1 ALFAGSTVL
10 TPLYVIY
17 KQQFGFSQISLT
29 LIYAV
34 YVLGNFAALLLF
46 GRLSDEIGRRKVA
59 IVAMVVA
66 IVSALIFLFARGVAS
81 LYAGRILSGLA
92 IGIGAGTGT
101 AWLAELI
108 GSEDK
113 TRATV
118 IATGANFLGLG
129 IGALTAGILAEYLP
143 SPLRLAFIVYL
154 LTLVAVSALV
164 WSTVETVSRPASNIG
179 RSEERRVGKERMSGW
194 M

>member
-1 ALFAGSTVL
+1 
-10 TPLYVIY
+10 
-17 KQQFGFSQISLT
+17 
-29 LIYAV
+29 
-34 YVLGNFAALLLF
+34 
-46 GRLSDEIGRRKVA
+46 
-59 IVAMVVA
+59 
-66 IVSALIFLFARGVAS
+66 
-81 LYAGRILSGLA
+81 ILSGLA

-164 WSTVETVSRPASNIG
+164 WSTLETVSRPASDIVQISM
-179 RSEERRVGKERMSGW
+179 RTRLSVPSELYAMFVVLGHDGTRAMHR
-194 M
+194 